1 MRIAFRTDATTQM
14 GTGHFMR
21 CLTLADELK
30 MQGAQIRFVS
40 RNLPIH
46 LSEMLEARGMEYVP
60 LSADVAEEPS
70 DELAHSKWL
79 VTSQAQDAQATIQAM
94 VGHSWDWII
103 VDHYALAER
112 WESAVR
118 ANAKHLMVIDDLAD
132 RRHDCDLL
140 LDQNLYSDMQTRYID
155 KVSLN
160 CKLLLGTRYAL
171 LREEFRNLREQV
183 KLRTGK
189 VKRILLFFGGMD
201 ADNYTSLAIEALA
214 TMKSGLHVDVVIG
227 ATHPYREQI
236 QHSCIIQ
243 GFVCHVQST
252 RMAELMADADLAIGA
267 GGTAMWERCC
277 LGLPSIGFSVAE
289 NQIRQI
295 AYAAEVGL
303 LYSAESGQKFVDMIR
318 HHTKGLLEN
327 PALLKL
333 ISKSEMKAVDG
344 KGVKRVVHAMEIGCI
359 EIRQATEQD
368 SQHLFE
374 WRNDPTIRLA
384 SKNNAPISWRDHQR
398 WLGVVGIDKDREL
411 LIGSI
416 NNKPVGVVRFDKE
429 GDVAEVSIYLVPV
442 GETLGYGNN
451 LLLSAERWLKANRP
465 DIKSIRASVL
475 GNNIASNN
483 LFLRLNYRKHM
494 ILYQKDR

>member
-1 MRIAFRTDATTQM
+1 MRIAFRTDATRQM

-21 CLTLADELK
+21 CLALADELK

-40 RNLPIH
+40 RNLPAH

-60 LSADVAEEPS
+60 LNTDVAEESS
-70 DELAHSKWL
+70 DELVHSKWL
-79 VTSQAQDAQATIQAM
+79 ATSQAQDAQATIQAM
-94 VGHSWDWII
+94 VGHSWDWVI

-118 ANAKHLMVIDDLAD
+118 KNAKQLMVIDDLAD

-140 LDQNLYSDMQTRYID
+140 LDQNFYSDMQTRYID
-155 KVSLN
+155 KVSSN

-171 LREEFRNLREQV
+171 LREEFRKLREQI
-183 KLRTGK
+183 KPRTGK
-189 VKRILLFFGGMD
+189 VKRILLFFGGID

-214 TMKSGLHVDVVIG
+214 TMNSALHVDVVIG
-227 ATHPYREQI
+227 ATHPYRELI
-236 QHSCIIQ
+236 QHNCNIQ
-243 GFVCHVQST
+243 GFVCHVQTT
-252 RMAELMADADLAIGA
+252 RMAELMAEADLAIGA
-267 GGTAMWERCC
+267 GGTAIWERCC
-277 LGLPSIGFSVAE
+277 LGLPSISFCVAE
-289 NQIRQI
+289 NQIKQI
-295 AYAAEVGL
+295 ADAAEAGL
-303 LYSAESGQKFVDMIR
+303 LYSAENSLNFVDMIR
-318 HHTKGLLEN
+318 HHIKGLLEN

-359 EIRQATEQD
+359 EIRQATEHD

-384 SKNNAPISWRDHQR
+384 SKNNAPISWENHQR
-398 WLGVVGIDKDREL
+398 WLGVVGLDKDHEL

-416 NNKPVGVVRFDKE
+416 DNKPVGVVRFDTE
-429 GDVAEVSIYLVPV
+429 GDVAEVSIYLVPG
-442 GETLGYGNN
+442 GETLGHGNN
-451 LLLSAERWLKANRP
+451 LLLSAERWLKANRS
-465 DIKSIRASVL
+465 DIKTIRASVL

-494 ILYQKDR
+494 ILYQKDH